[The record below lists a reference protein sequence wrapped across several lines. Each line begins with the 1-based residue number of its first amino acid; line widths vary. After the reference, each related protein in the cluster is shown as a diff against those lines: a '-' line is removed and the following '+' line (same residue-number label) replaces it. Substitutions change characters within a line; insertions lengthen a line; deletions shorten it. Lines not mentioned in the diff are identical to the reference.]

1 MNNTAVKPQIAVI
14 ASDTLTGVGLR
25 AILEKIIP
33 FAAVRL
39 FGSYAEFAA
48 DGHDGFAHCFVDAAT
63 FAAYADF
70 FADPA
75 RSSRTIVLTGSE
87 PPRGAE
93 CSAHINICSSE
104 EQIVREILRLH
115 GRGHAHG
122 HPSYQSGNASDI
134 QSPLSQREGEVLAL
148 VARGMLNKQ
157 IADRMEISLT
167 TVISHR
173 RNITRKLGIK
183 SVAELTIYAVTHGY
197 ADSQSV

>member
-1 MNNTAVKPQIAVI
+1 MNNSAVKPQIAVI

-48 DGHDGFAHCFVDAAT
+48 DSHDGFAHCFVDAAT
-63 FAAYADF
+63 FAAYSDF

-75 RSSRTIVLTGSE
+75 RNSRTIVLTGSE

-122 HPSYQSGNASDI
+122 HPSYQNGNASDL